1 MPSTRGGPAARGN
14 PKCRDDAAG
23 AEPMDEATYFS
34 RLRDLQASAWPP
46 AIPRTPRYPL
56 GEIAISEHLRE
67 WARRQPDKPA
77 CIFYGSEISYAEL
90 DELSD
95 RFAALLVASGVAS
108 GDRVAVFLPNCP
120 QFLIAFFGILKLGAV
135 HVPVNPLF
143 REAELAYELNDTAA
157 KVIVCLDS
165 LMPLLRQVRA
175 ETSLETVLV
184 TSLAE
189 MLPGS
194 PTIPVPNALL
204 QPRIACE
211 DAIDLMP
218 ALQEVTS
225 PAPVV
230 TPDLD
235 AVAALNYTGGTT
247 GMPKGCIHTQRDML
261 YTAGT
266 SLAASFALTPDDV
279 VVNFVPIFWIAG
291 EDTGLLFPIVAG
303 ATIVLMTRWDPVG
316 FMTAVEQYSATFAYL
331 LVDNTVE
338 ILEHPLADKFV
349 LSSLRKVRVSSF
361 VKKLNPEFRARWR
374 ALTGADMIE
383 AAWGMT
389 ETHTMD
395 TFTIGMQSEDF
406 DLISQPVF
414 VGLPV
419 PGTDFK
425 ICDFDSGALMPL
437 GETGEICVRTPSLFK
452 GYWNKPEATAEAI
465 RDGFLHTGDIGVIDE
480 QGYLHFL
487 GRRKEML
494 KVKGM
499 SVFPA
504 EIEAMLGQ
512 HPAISGSGVIG
523 REDTEKGQVPVA
535 FITLVEARSDLDAG
549 TLTAWCR
556 ERMAAYKVPEIRLV
570 PALPMTATGKVKKEE
585 LRQLL

>member
-1 MPSTRGGPAARGN
+1 
-14 PKCRDDAAG
+14 
-23 AEPMDEATYFS
+23 MDEAAYFA
-34 RLRDLQASAWPP
+34 RLGELHARAWPP
-46 AIPRTPRYPL
+46 AVPREPHYPL

-67 WARRQPDKPA
+67 WARRQPEKPA
-77 CIFYGSEISYAEL
+77 CIFYGSATSYAEL
-90 DELSD
+90 DRLSD
-95 RFAALLVASGVAS
+95 RFAALLAAEGVGQ

-120 QFLIAFFGILKLGAV
+120 QFLIAFFGILKRGAV

-143 REAELAYELNDTAA
+143 REAELAYELNDTGAR
-157 KVIVCLDS
+157 VIVCLDS

-175 ETSLETVLV
+175 QTSVVTVLV
-184 TSLAE
+184 TSLVE
-189 MLPGS
+189 MLPEE
-194 PTIPVPNALL
+194 PTIPVPKALL

-211 DAIDLMP
+211 DARDLMP
-218 ALQEVTS
+218 ALEAVTD
-225 PAPVV
+225 PAPRVE
-230 TPDLD
+230 PDLD

-266 SLAASFALTPDDV
+266 SLAASFALTPGDV

-303 ATIVLMTRWDPVG
+303 ATIVLMSRWDPVG
-316 FMTAVEQYSATFAYL
+316 FMTAVETYGASFAYL

-406 DLISQPVF
+406 DLLSQPVF

-425 ICDFDSGALMPL
+425 ICDFETGALMPL
-437 GETGEICVRTPSLFK
+437 GESGEICVRTPSLFK
-452 GYWNKPEATAEAI
+452 GYWQKPEATAEAI
-465 RDGFLHTGDIGVIDE
+465 RGGFLHTGDIGVIDE
-480 QGYLHFL
+480 EGYLHFL

-512 HPAISGSGVIG
+512 HPGIAGSGVIG
-523 REDTEKGQVPVA
+523 REDSEKGQVPVA
-535 FITLVEARSDLDAG
+535 FIAVLDTASGELDADS
-549 TLTAWCR
+549 LSAWCR
-556 ERMAAYKVPEIRLV
+556 ERMAAYKVPEIRIV
-570 PALPMTATGKVKKEE
+570 DALPMTATGKVKKEE
-585 LRQLL
+585 LRLLL